1 MRKVLY
7 NYYLKRRNGL
17 KLKTL
22 LVNPWIYDFSAFNL
36 WARPLGLFR
45 VAEYLSSFDT
55 ELFFIDC
62 TGSCTAGRFGTGKYS
77 AEAVNKPPLL
87 EAVPRIFKRYGIGID
102 EFVRQLKGAMPFDAV
117 LMTSV
122 MSYWYPGVQKATEII
137 RELAGDVPVILGGIY
152 ATLYHEH
159 AVNASGADFIFRG
172 PLTESLNFAFSTF
185 GFKLKRKRDNVPYYR
200 LNLYTDSPFAPLQ
213 TSAGCPFR
221 CAYCASE
228 LLSGAKY
235 CRRSPGEVL
244 TEIAELHDKG
254 ARDYAFYDDALLY
267 EAGNHAK
274 PILKGIADSGLP
286 AGFHTPNGLHARFVD
301 EDVARLMRQ
310 AGFKTVRLGLETVDR
325 ERQQDTGA
333 KVTNSDLERAVALF
347 KQYGFTKNELGVYL
361 MYGLPGQE
369 LSEVIDGVSFLQTL
383 DVKIYLAEFSP
394 VRGTRSWNELI
405 QNGVIDDTLDPL
417 LTNNTVFPFLYSGYD
432 AEAVQSLKLA
442 VKVYNQM

>member
-1 MRKVLY
+1 M
-7 NYYLKRRNGL
+7 
-17 KLKTL
+17 KLKIL
-22 LVNPWIYDFSAFNL
+22 LVNPWIYDFAAFNL

-55 ELFFIDC
+55 ELSFIDC
-62 TGSCTAGRFGTGKYS
+62 TGSCTEGRFGSGKYR
-77 AEAVNKPPLL
+77 AETVIKPSVL
-87 EAVPRIFKRYGIGID
+87 ETVPRVFKRYGIGVD
-102 EFVRQLKGAMPFDAV
+102 EFIQQVKAAMPFDAV

-122 MSYWYPGVQKATEII
+122 MSYWYPGVQKATELI

-172 PLTESLNFAFSTF
+172 PLTGGLNFALSTF
-185 GFKLKRKRDNVPYYR
+185 GFKLKKKGDKIPYYR
-200 LNLYTDSPFAPLQ
+200 LNFYTDSAFAPIQ

-228 LLSGAKY
+228 LLSGGEY

-244 TEIAELHDKG
+244 TEILELHDKG

-267 EAGNHAK
+267 DAGNHAK
-274 PILKGIADSGLP
+274 AILKGIAGSGFH

-301 EDVARLMRQ
+301 EDVAWLMRR
-310 AGFKTVRLGLETVDR
+310 AGFKTIRLGFETVDLK
-325 ERQQDTGA
+325 RQHDPGA

-347 KQYGFTKNELGVYL
+347 KQCGFTKKELGVYL
-361 MYGLPGQE
+361 MYGLPGQD
-369 LSEVIDGVSFLQTL
+369 LYEVIKGVSFLKTL
-383 DVKIYLAEFSP
+383 EVGIYLAEFSP
-394 VRGTRSWNELI
+394 VRGTRSWNELL
-405 QNGVIDDTLDPL
+405 QSGMIDDRLDPL

-432 AEAVQSLKLA
+432 AGAVKSLKLA
-442 VKVYNQM
+442 VKAYNQL

>member
-1 MRKVLY
+1 M
-7 NYYLKRRNGL
+7 
-17 KLKTL
+17 KLKIV
-22 LVNPWIYDFSAFNL
+22 LVNPWIYDFAAFNL

-45 VAEYLSSFDT
+45 VAEYLSSFYT

-62 TGSCTAGRFGTGKYS
+62 TGSCAPGRFGTGKYS
-77 AEAVNKPPLL
+77 AEKVNKPSVL

-102 EFVRQLKGAMPFDAV
+102 DFVRQVKAAMPFDAV

-122 MSYWYPGVQKATEII
+122 MSYWYPGAQKAIDII

-172 PLTESLNFAFSTF
+172 PLTEGLNFALSTF
-185 GFKLKRKRDNVPYYR
+185 GFRLKKKGENIPYYR
-200 LNLYTDSPFAPLQ
+200 LDFYTDYPFAPLQ
-213 TSAGCPFR
+213 TSTGCPFR

-235 CRRSPGEVL
+235 CRRSTDDIL
-244 TEIAELHDKG
+244 REITALHDRG

-267 EAGNHAK
+267 DAGNHAK
-274 PILKGIADSGLP
+274 PLLKGIAGSGLP
-286 AGFHTPNGLHARFVD
+286 ARFHTPNGLHARFVD

-310 AGFKTVRLGLETVDR
+310 AGFKTVRFGLETVDL
-325 ERQQDTGA
+325 ERQHDTGS
-333 KVTNSDLERAVALF
+333 KVTNSDLERAVILF
-347 KQYGFTKNELGVYL
+347 KQCGFTKNELGVYL
-361 MYGLPGQE
+361 MYGLPGQDF
-369 LSEVIDGVSFLQTL
+369 SEVLEGVSFLRSL

-405 QNGVIDDTLDPL
+405 QNGIINDTLDPL

-432 AEAVQSLKLA
+432 AGAVQSLKLA